1 VGKVLAVLL
10 IILFASLPAEQSLH
24 FKHIQQH
31 ESAVLILADTK
42 AVSYSLACKWKDG
55 DHSTRVICENFRSGQ
70 DYVPAIRSG
79 DFFVFDDPEGSK
91 ADDGS
96 PNAVVVNILSESEK

>member
-1 VGKVLAVLL
+1 MGELL
-10 IILFASLPAEQSLH
+10 RRGYDAQIGRP
-24 FKHIQQH
+24 QH
-31 ESAVLILADTK
+31 QGIDED
-42 AVSYSLACKWKDG
+42 DR
-55 DHSTRVICENFRSGQ
+55 STRVICENFRSGQ